1 MPSRLL
7 TRLRSAFAARPGGHS
22 PRRPRSVLPLRPGPG
37 SRGRTGTRPEPASLG
52 RPEPASATRPGSR
65 SRARLE
71 AALTAA
77 LSIAALVALPGT
89 ARAEPAASGGEFEQ
103 QVLFKASQDPGYA
116 CFRIPSVVRTT
127 EGTLLAFAEGRVL
140 NCGDAADIDIV
151 VKRSSDGGRTW
162 SPLQVVNDGGGN
174 THGNPTPI
182 VDRETGRIVLAE
194 TYNTGRT
201 DSASCSTPCDRTPH
215 LQYSDDDGL
224 SWSQPRDLSDEILPA
239 NWNSW
244 YATGPVHGIQLTRG
258 RHAGR
263 LVFAVNTETWNGG
276 RITANN
282 AALITS
288 DDGGDHWDIGA
299 TDSWPIA
306 DDGTFRQ
313 KPSEM
318 TLSERTD
325 GSVLVSGREQDGT
338 DLGHRTQAVS
348 RDGGDS
354 FLSSFRDVPDLY
366 APQVQGSTLR
376 VGDRILLSCPGDPDR
391 RRTMMIRSS
400 YDGGR
405 TWDSVDR
412 GTVVTT
418 DWSGYSDL
426 VRVDGDTVGLLYEGG
441 AVDARDEIR
450 FARFAE
456 DWLQPRRGP
465 DPTTADLAPFTRRA
479 AVLGGAG
486 RTAGVLGNALEFDG
500 TDDAVRLPYQDR
512 LTLGTKDFTA
522 SLWFRYTATTGE
534 QPLLWM
540 GGIGTTQPQVWLRAE
555 PASNRITGLVT
566 TRDGASPPATRF
578 VRATGAFN
586 DGQWHHLALRRGGG
600 QLTLFIDGTTVSTA
614 DVPGSASR
622 NSPFGVHI
630 GQRMDSRA
638 YFTGAIDDVRVYD
651 RGLTDDELSEPPS
664 RQVTRDTVLWL
675 PMDHVSGEH

>member
-1 MPSRLL
+1 MPSSLRTRLKF
-7 TRLRSAFAARPGGHS
+7 TPQRRLRSTLTA
-22 PRRPRSVLPLRPGPG
+22 VLTAVL
-37 SRGRTGTRPEPASLG
+37 T
-52 RPEPASATRPGSR
+52 
-65 SRARLE
+65 
-71 AALTAA
+71 TAA
-77 LSIAALVALPGT
+77 LLALPSPAG
-89 ARAEPAASGGEFEQ
+89 AEQVSATGEFEQ

-116 CFRIPSVVRTT
+116 CFRIPAVVKTT

-151 VKRSSDGGRTW
+151 VKRSTDGGRTW
-162 SPLQVVNDGGGN
+162 GPLQVVNEGGGD
-174 THGNPTPI
+174 THGNPAPI

-201 DSASCSTPCDRTPH
+201 DSASCSVPCDRTPH

-224 SWSQPRDLSDEILPA
+224 TWSQPRDLSDEILPA

-263 LVFAVNTETWNGG
+263 LVFGVNTETWNGS
-276 RITANN
+276 RVTANN

-318 TLSERTD
+318 ALTERTD

-354 FLSSFRDVPDLY
+354 FVTPFRDVPDLY

-376 VGDRILLSCPGDPDR
+376 LGDRILLSCPGDPDR

-418 DWSGYSDL
+418 DWSGYSDM
-426 VRVDGDTVGLLYEGG
+426 VRVEGDTVGLMYEGG

-450 FARFAE
+450 FARFTE
-456 DWLQPRRGP
+456 DWLKPRRGP
-465 DPTTADLAPFTRRA
+465 DPTTADLAPGTKRA
-479 AVLGGAG
+479 AVLGGAQE
-486 RTAGVLGNALEFDG
+486 TDGVFGGALAFDG
-500 TDDAVRLPYQDR
+500 VDDAVRLPYQDR
-512 LTLGTKDFTA
+512 LPLGTKDFTA

-540 GGIGTTQPQVWLRAE
+540 GGIGTTQPQVWVRGE
-555 PASNRITGLVT
+555 PASHRITGLIT
-566 TRDGASPPATRF
+566 TRNGASAPTSAS
-578 VRATGAFN
+578 VRTTSAYN
-586 DGQWHHLALRRGGG
+586 DGQWHHLALRRGGR
-600 QLTLFIDGTTVSTA
+600 QLTLFVDGTTVSTA
-614 DVPGSASR
+614 DVPGSVSR

-638 YFTGAIDDVRVYD
+638 FFTGAIDDVRVYD
-651 RGLTDDELSEPPS
+651 RALSDDELATAPGQTAQTEDS
-664 RQVTRDTVLWL
+664 VLWL
-675 PMDHVSGEH
+675 PMDHVGGGH

>member
-1 MPSRLL
+1 MPSSLRA
-7 TRLRSAFAARPGGHS
+7 RLRSTL
-22 PRRPRSVLPLRPGPG
+22 V
-37 SRGRTGTRPEPASLG
+37 
-52 RPEPASATRPGSR
+52 
-65 SRARLE
+65 
-71 AALTAA
+71 AALTAG
-77 LSIAALVALPGT
+77 LTTAALLASPS
-89 ARAEPAASGGEFEQ
+89 PAGAQPAGATGEFEQ

-116 CFRIPSVVRTT
+116 CFRIPAVVKTT
-127 EGTLLAFAEGRVL
+127 DGTLLAFSEGRVD
-140 NCGDAADIDIV
+140 NCGDAGDIDIV
-151 VKRSSDGGRTW
+151 LKRSDDGGRTW
-162 SPLQVVNDGGGN
+162 GPLQVVNEGAGD
-174 THGNPTPI
+174 THGNPAPM

-224 SWSQPRDLSDEILPA
+224 TWSQPRDLSDEILPA

-263 LVFAVNTETWNGG
+263 LVFGVNTETWNGS
-276 RITANN
+276 RVTANN

-288 DDGGDHWDIGA
+288 DDGGDHWEVGA

-313 KPSEM
+313 KPSEV
-318 TLSERTD
+318 TITERVD
-325 GSVLVSGREQDGT
+325 GSVLISGREQDGT
-338 DLGHRTQAVS
+338 DLGHRTQTVS

-354 FLSSFRDVPDLY
+354 FVAPFRDIPDLY

-376 VGDRILLSCPGDPDR
+376 LGDRILLSCPGDPDR

-418 DWSGYSDL
+418 DWSGYSDM
-426 VRVDGDTVGLLYEGG
+426 VRVDGSTVGLMYEGG

-450 FARFAE
+450 FARFTE
-456 DWLQPRRGP
+456 DWLKPRRGP
-465 DPTTADLAPFTRRA
+465 DPTTADLAPGARRA
-479 AVLGGAG
+479 AVLGGA
-486 RTAGVLGNALEFDG
+486 TETDGVFGGALSFDG
-500 TDDAVRLPYQDR
+500 ADDAVRLPYRDQ
-512 LTLGTKDFTA
+512 LPLGAKDFTA

-540 GGIGTTQPQVWLRAE
+540 GGIGTSQPQVWLRGE
-555 PASNRITGLVT
+555 PASNRITGLIT
-566 TRDGASPPATRF
+566 TRNGAAAPASAF
-578 VRATGAFN
+578 VRTAGAYN
-586 DGQWHHLALRRGGG
+586 DGQWHQLVLRRGGG
-600 QLTLFIDGTTVSTA
+600 LLTLFVDGTAISTA
-614 DVPGSASR
+614 DVPGSVSR

-638 YFTGAIDDVRVYD
+638 YFTGAIDEVRVWD
-651 RGLTDDELSEPPS
+651 RALSDEELTGVRTGKVPA
-664 RQVTRDTVLWL
+664 TRDTVLWL
-675 PMDHVSGEH
+675 PMDHVSGSH